1 MYILSLTYV
10 KPLEYV
16 EKYLAEH
23 NRYLETFYQSGH
35 FICSGR
41 KVPRVGGVILA
52 KAESQEKIQKIIA
65 EDPFFIHEVASY
77 DIIEFIPTKSANGLA
92 AFIS

>member
-41 KVPRVGGVILA
+41 KVPRVGGVI
-52 KAESQEKIQKIIA
+52 
-65 EDPFFIHEVASY
+65 FG
-77 DIIEFIPTKSANGLA
+77 KSRVTGKNPKNHCRRSV
-92 AFIS
+92 FYP